1 MSSDDT
7 RGLQPEDLSTSLEDS
22 LTLVAGLL
30 EDGNCSIQIY
40 PEFLRQASNEI
51 AKLKSKIIDCEIYID
66 ALKLRLSKY
75 EHPSNPNPEQQA

>member
-1 MSSDDT
+1 VSSET
-7 RGLQPEDLSTSLEDS
+7 PNGLQPEDLSSSLEES
-22 LTLVAGLL
+22 LSLVAGLL

-66 ALKLRLSKY
+66 ALRLKLSKY
-75 EHPSNPNPEQQA
+75 EHPSNPNPEQ